1 MKIAHLGICQAIIGV
16 TRVDTSFGLMEPLGL
31 DSSIQEMEFDSKIN
45 CILLES

>member
-1 MKIAHLGICQAIIGV
+1 MKIAHLGIFLAIIGV
-16 TRVDTSFGLMEPLGL
+16 TRVDKCFGLIEPLGL